1 MQGNQADIVIVD
13 RVVAS
18 GEPTD
23 LGFAF
28 DNRRANVALTRALA
42 CLIVVVNGQII
53 NDNRLD
59 GDESKA
65 KVPLEILVHWK
76 HLLNTIYRS
85 QLRPM
90 PETYFLPAHLL
101 LSPRQCLTIR
111 FLLRWTGSGADGALA
126 EISEPFAG
134 PQGFGYPGTLPPEID
149 EYLSFDCARHYSM
162 VGSIRS
168 IFWLFDH
175 KDLVKVV
182 DDPACILEDE
192 IVTVPRNINPMGYL
206 MNYYS
211 EQGKTPL
218 FIQEVYDGRALAR
231 LIFVIFRYDSCG
243 TSSRS
248 EHIVPSSLLKKS
260 DVFDASET
268 YWKLRNI
275 VEASKYVQLAPA
287 AATTDAIT
295 LTDDDAD
302 PTTEANT
309 EFEPTST
316 ADNASGLAS
325 PFDGSQY
332 VAASEL
338 ESEMSGE
345 IDTLSIGPSGWRQLL
360 LTHSRRIIQ
369 LSHLMD

>member
-101 LSPRQCLTIR
+101 LSPRSRSRDLKDLVTPERYLPKSTSMYRSTVLAIT
-111 FLLRWTGSGADGALA
+111 RWLAPSGASSGC
-126 EISEPFAG
+126 S
-134 PQGFGYPGTLPPEID
+134 TT
-149 EYLSFDCARHYSM
+149 
-162 VGSIRS
+162 
-168 IFWLFDH
+168 

-275 VEASKYVQLAPA
+275 VEASKYVQLAPV